1 MAQSEPDKLNYV
13 RIPKGFGARAEM
25 VRMAYVLAGRPY
37 VDVLWSFA
45 EARQAVQ
52 GKNPFNQF
60 PFVETADGKIV
71 YETLAIMHHAAH
83 GTPAWPDDPERL
95 TEMLSIAIGGYDLYQ
110 AFGGFAA
117 DDLAAKKKFEERR
130 APQYLGGLEAIYS
143 GRTFAAGEVPTVA
156 DCIVHQAVAWVVRR
170 NDVCK
175 GIFESSPG
183 LTAFRERFEGLPKI
197 REFMQ
202 RQAKAREADDS
213 V

>member
-1 MAQSEPDKLNYV
+1 MDQAEPDKLNYI

-25 VRMAYVLAGRPY
+25 VRMTYALAERPY
-37 VDVLWSFA
+37 VDVFWSYA
-45 EARQAVQ
+45 EAREAVQ

-60 PFVETADGKIV
+60 PFVETANGRIV
-71 YETLAIMHHAAH
+71 YQTLAIMHHAAH
-83 GTPAWPDDPERL
+83 GTAAWPNDPERL
-95 TEMLSIAIGGYDLYQ
+95 TEALSIAMGGYDLYQ

-130 APQYLGGLEAIYS
+130 APQFLSGLAQIYS
-143 GRTFAAGEVPTVA
+143 ARTFAGGNAPTFA

-183 LTAFRERFEGLPKI
+183 LIAFRERFEALPKI